1 VDNVVVTP
9 SKYVY
14 GTPITDWVEYTPPT
28 SNVTL
33 GNGTLTGKWRQLGDT
48 IQCQTK
54 MRFGTTT
61 SLGTHPVFRIPPQFS
76 VDTSKVES
84 QSVGWGLAVDISNQ
98 QRYVL
103 SGFRDGNGILPQA
116 DNVNS
121 HINATTPF
129 TWADQDWL
137 DLNFSLPIQGW
148 SSSVRMSDGYEG
160 RDVLVGLTG
169 GSVSVPHNTSQ
180 KITGI
185 SIDSKSKDTTASWD
199 AANSRYIV
207 PVSGFYR
214 ITGHGDFAANASAGS
229 AVNAIHLIRNGAFYC
244 DVARRDSMPPENQSI
259 SCLVTGQTNPLYL
272 VAGDILEFNAFQTS
286 GVTRQ
291 FNGSHFSI
299 QRISSPQ
306 TIAMGETVAGYAKN
320 ASGQVIPNGTVT
332 TLTGWTTVTDTH
344 AIFNPSTGVLTVN
357 RSGFIDLSA
366 IVSFSPNSTGERAI
380 LFLLNNTTEI
390 GVVDIRAASGGITT
404 GVSTSISCYP
414 VKSGDTFIVRAYQS
428 SGGNL
433 SIFNDRTLLS
443 WRIY

>member
-1 VDNVVVTP
+1 MVADLTKIPNRDNVGTGHVLDGGVLGYTGTAHIVSDGFKLSISLDQSGDLIRDNIP
-9 SKYVY
+9 SA
-14 GTPITDWVEYTPPT
+14 GWWT
-28 SNVTL
+28 SA
-33 GNGTLTGKWRQLGDT
+33 GYQA
-48 IQCQTK
+48 
-54 MRFGTTT
+54 
-61 SLGTHPVFRIPPQFS
+61 FS
-76 VDTSKVES
+76 
-84 QSVGWGLAVDISNQ
+84 
-98 QRYVL
+98 
-103 SGFRDGNGILPQA
+103 
-116 DNVNS
+116 
-121 HINATTPF
+121 INATI
-129 TWADQDWL
+129 
-137 DLNFSLPIQGW
+137 PIQGW

-185 SIDSKSKDTTASWD
+185 SIDSQSKDTTASWD

-207 PVSGFYR
+207 PASSFYR
-214 ITGHGDFAANASAGS
+214 ISAHGNFAPSGSAGN
-229 AVNAIHLIRNGAFYC
+229 AVNAIRLFRNGTFYC
-244 DVARRDSMPPENQSI
+244 DVARRDSIAAENQNIGSF
-259 SCLVTGQTNPLYL
+259 VTGQTNPLYL
-272 VAGDILEFNAFQTS
+272 VAGDILEFNAFQNS
-286 GVTRQ
+286 GVTRT
-291 FNGSHFSI
+291 FYGDYFSI
-299 QRISSPQ
+299 ERISSPQ
-306 TIAMGETVAGYAKN
+306 TIAMGEVVAGYAKN
-320 ASGQVIPNGTVT
+320 ASGQSIPNGTVT

-390 GVVDIRAASGGITT
+390 GVVDIRATSGGITT